1 MLDTGEVLAG
11 CAGCATFAI
20 DRVTGRVRPTCTRTE
35 AHAMA
40 GEKPPGDQ
48 SDELLMPSQVVRRF
62 HVDPK
67 TVTRWTRAGK
77 LNPIP
82 T

>member
-1 MLDTGEVLAG
+1 
-11 CAGCATFAI
+11 
-20 DRVTGRVRPTCTRTE
+20 
-35 AHAMA
+35 MA
-40 GEKPPGDQ
+40 DEKPPGDQ

-82 T
+82 TPGGHRRFRASDIQRCLQEGADESST